1 MNILFTR
8 FPLESSLNGGLENQT
23 MCLMAEL
30 KKRGHEVEFLGSCRA
45 LIKRTEELR
54 IKNYELRIG
63 PPPVT
68 KWSAASFLWRR
79 KTMQKRLIQTLIKLT
94 AHSSQLTAIFMLS
107 LSEKILLTDFA
118 AKNGIK
124 VFWIE
129 HDRIGNW
136 LKWNPWLKALK
147 KASENATIICV
158 SDLSKRLYEGLGFD
172 PQRIVVIP
180 NGVSIPRI
188 SSSVPSHHSQGLLS
202 SPDLFLKDIPS
213 SPGHFP
219 KDIPSSPGPFSRG
232 EKGNNDEDGKEFIV
246 KKPMNSTILKFARG
260 MRKEPIEAEKILWKR
275 LRDRKLGE
283 KFRRQYP
290 FQSKIL
296 DFYCFEKKLGIE
308 IDGPIHFGKEKKQ
321 YDKEREECLSEYGIR
336 IIRLSNNEVLNDID
350 GVLEKIKKY
359 ISPLPSG
366 EGPGVRER
374 EDQPE
379 VSKGVENLEPESS
392 EKELHLGCIAR
403 LSPEKGIDVLIQAV
417 QTQPEVSLSIVGSG
431 PEEGYIRRL
440 IDEDTERLGTNQP
453 RIRLLTEVEN
463 IEKFYETIDALVL
476 PSVDNDPFGLVAA
489 EAMMRGIPVIVTD
502 ACGIASYLRN
512 GVDAIIVPAGSS
524 SVLGS
529 AMKSLSDPSLKEKLS
544 RHGREKAEREFA
556 VEKMV
561 GRYERLLIIGDLKF
575 S

>member
-232 EKGNNDEDGKEFIV
+232 EKGNNDEDGKEFGELQV
-246 KKPMNSTILKFARG
+246 KIAKAVMKATNAEGFNLLLNNGKAAGQEVMHAHMHIQPRFKNDDFHYKWTHKKYEEGEI
-260 MRKEPIEAEKILWKR
+260 KEFAEKI
-275 LRDRKLGE
+275 
-283 KFRRQYP
+283 
-290 FQSKIL
+290 
-296 DFYCFEKKLGIE
+296 
-308 IDGPIHFGKEKKQ
+308 KQ
-321 YDKEREECLSEYGIR
+321 FL
-336 IIRLSNNEVLNDID
+336 
-350 GVLEKIKKY
+350 
-359 ISPLPSG
+359 
-366 EGPGVRER
+366 
-374 EDQPE
+374 
-379 VSKGVENLEPESS
+379 
-392 EKELHLGCIAR
+392 
-403 LSPEKGIDVLIQAV
+403 
-417 QTQPEVSLSIVGSG
+417 
-431 PEEGYIRRL
+431 
-440 IDEDTERLGTNQP
+440 
-453 RIRLLTEVEN
+453 
-463 IEKFYETIDALVL
+463 
-476 PSVDNDPFGLVAA
+476 
-489 EAMMRGIPVIVTD
+489 
-502 ACGIASYLRN
+502 
-512 GVDAIIVPAGSS
+512 
-524 SVLGS
+524 
-529 AMKSLSDPSLKEKLS
+529 
-544 RHGREKAEREFA
+544 
-556 VEKMV
+556 
-561 GRYERLLIIGDLKF
+561 
-575 S
+575 

>member
-172 PQRIVVIP
+172 AGKITVIP
-180 NGVSIPRI
+180 NGVPRA
-188 SSSVPSHHSQGLLS
+188 S
-202 SPDLFLKDIPS
+202 PS
-213 SPGHFP
+213 SFS
-219 KDIPSSPGPFSRG
+219 KLTAQSS
-232 EKGNNDEDGKEFIV
+232 
-246 KKPMNSTILKFARG
+246 
-260 MRKEPIEAEKILWKR
+260 
-275 LRDRKLGE
+275 
-283 KFRRQYP
+283 Q
-290 FQSKIL
+290 
-296 DFYCFEKKLGIE
+296 
-308 IDGPIHFGKEKKQ
+308 
-321 YDKEREECLSEYGIR
+321 
-336 IIRLSNNEVLNDID
+336 
-350 GVLEKIKKY
+350 
-359 ISPLPSG
+359 
-366 EGPGVRER
+366 
-374 EDQPE
+374 
-379 VSKGVENLEPESS
+379 
-392 EKELHLGCIAR
+392 LHLGCISR